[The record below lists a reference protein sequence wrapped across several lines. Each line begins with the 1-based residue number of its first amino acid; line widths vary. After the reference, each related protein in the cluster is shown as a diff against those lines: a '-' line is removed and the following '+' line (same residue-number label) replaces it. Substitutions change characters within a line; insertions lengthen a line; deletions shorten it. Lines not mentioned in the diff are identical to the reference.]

1 LAEAD
6 IKPLVNKFPPVTLP
20 VALTVLVDINTPEAI
35 KLPPVTLPAVLTV
48 LVANSTPGVITLP
61 PVTFPVALTVLVD
74 INTPDAI
81 KLAPEML
88 PVATTVVALV
98 VIKLPKVVMVTLKVP
113 ALKSA
118 GTTVAASIVR
128 VCGNPV
134 MLVVAIVVP
143 YTVTNRSPDSVV
155 IFNPLRVTI
164 SLPLAGPPTI
174 FHPGPICHPAPII
187 KLIVFSL

>member
-1 LAEAD
+1 
-6 IKPLVNKFPPVTLP
+6 
-20 VALTVLVDINTPEAI
+20 VLVDINTPDAI

-48 LVANSTPGVITLP
+48 LVDINTPEVITLP

-81 KLAPEML
+81 KLAPVML
-88 PVATTVVALV
+88 PVALTMVALV
-98 VIKLPKVVMVTLKVP
+98 VMKLPKVVMVTLKVP

-128 VCGNPV
+128 VCGNPD

-143 YTVTNRSPDSVV
+143 YRVTNRSPDSVV
-155 IFNPLRVTI
+155 MFNPLRVTI
-164 SLPLAGPPTI
+164 SVPPDGPPTI
-174 FHPGPICHPAPII
+174 FHPGPIRHPAPII